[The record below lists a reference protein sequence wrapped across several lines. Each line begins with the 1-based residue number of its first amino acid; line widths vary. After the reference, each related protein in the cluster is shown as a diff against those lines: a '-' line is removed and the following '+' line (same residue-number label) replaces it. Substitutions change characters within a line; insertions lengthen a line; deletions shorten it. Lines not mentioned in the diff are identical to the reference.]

1 MPGSVRGRGESAKV
15 CAMGVRV
22 RKWVS
27 MHGLA
32 LNVAPNLSHFD
43 LIVPCG
49 LAGRPVTSMAA
60 ELGEGCPT
68 FSGVKEALSRELLR
82 ELHGAW
88 EAACQKR
95 EGRVSGAGAF

>member
-1 MPGSVRGRGESAKV
+1 VWVPGADGGSAKI

-32 LNVAPNLSHFD
+32 LNVATNLDHFG

-49 LAGRPVTSMAA
+49 LSGRPVTTVER
-60 ELGEGCPT
+60 ELGASGRPCPEMAE
-68 FSGVKEALSRELLR
+68 VKRVLARVLEERIEEAQASARTAR
-82 ELHGAW
+82 Q
-88 EAACQKR
+88 AAK
-95 EGRVSGAGAF
+95 SS